1 LDTTTV
7 YTALSLFALLADPL
21 LSLVMALMAFAGA
34 VGSFARIQMFL
45 EKDGH
50 VDSRN
55 QMLIHSSY
63 SLKARQFAFVGHSDV
78 ALSESGCSETSK
90 GSSSLL
96 PTYTVAVQSGT
107 FGWDAENDADVK
119 NVTTTI
125 PTASFAML
133 IGPSGCGKSTLLK
146 AILGEVPCRKGNIQ
160 LTTESIAYCDQSPW
174 HMNGT
179 IQECITGMSVFDKA
193 WYTSVINAC
202 ALAKDFEQLPRGDET
217 VIGSKGISLS
227 GGQSQRIVSLSHP
240 LGFSRANIQTGHCE
254 SCFCQER
261 VCYS

>member
-1 LDTTTV
+1 LDTTAV

-55 QMLIHSSY
+55 QMLIHPSY
-63 SLKARQFAFVGHSDV
+63 SLKAQQSAFVGHSDV

-96 PTYTVAVQSGT
+96 PTHTVAVHNGT
-107 FGWDAENDADVK
+107 FRWDVKKDADVK

-125 PTASFAML
+125 PTGSFSML
-133 IGPSGCGKSTLLK
+133 IGPSGCGKSILLK
-146 AILGEVPCRKGNIQ
+146 AILGEVPCCKGTIQ
-160 LTTESIAYCDQSPW
+160 LSTESIAYCDQSPW

-179 IQECITGMSVFDKA
+179 VQECITGMSVFDKA

-227 GGQSQRIVSLSHP
+227 GGQSQRIVGLSHS
-240 LGFSRANIQTGHCE
+240 LGFSGTNVQRGHRE
-254 SCFCQER
+254 SYLCQER
-261 VCYS
+261 VCCP